1 MTELSAIQRQLIEAL
16 SHRAS
21 LCRLIF
27 SVWSGF
33 SPDVPLG
40 AKELTVA
47 AHLSHSDEV
56 GTSEILRTLKE
67 LGLLEGVGP
76 RWTPKAALAREL
88 KNLSM
93 IFNAIDTYKSRV
105 QKNDTEVKLVTTTPD
120 RALALDRELTNAGW
134 QMPRAEDTDESMVD
148 LFAGAAR
155 RILVM
160 TPFLDL
166 RGGQILKALLERT
179 RPEVEVWMI
188 LRNLDR
194 PGRPD
199 YPAGYTLLREFLW
212 NRGARLFDYTLQHE
226 AGAAVETFH
235 AKLVLADDRKAYV
248 GSANMTGASFEHS
261 VELGV
266 LLTGKAA
273 RQLSH
278 IAEAIIRCAK
288 PWNLAA

>member
-27 SVWSGF
+27 SAWSGF

-40 AKELTVA
+40 AKELTGVA
-47 AHLSHSDEV
+47 QLSHSDEV
-56 GTSEILRTLKE
+56 GTSEILRTLKGI
-67 LGLLEGVGP
+67 GLLEGAGP
-76 RWTPKAALAREL
+76 RWIPKAALASEL

-120 RALALDRELTNAGW
+120 RALALEQELTNAGW

-160 TPFLDL
+160 TPFLDF
-166 RGGQILKALLERT
+166 RGGQILKSLLERT
-179 RPEVEVWMI
+179 RPEIEISVI

-194 PGRPD
+194 PDRPD
-199 YPAGYTLLREFLW
+199 YPVGYTFLREFLSK
-212 NRGARLFDYTLQHE
+212 RGARLFDYTLQHE
-226 AGAAVETFH
+226 PGAAVETFH
-235 AKLVLADDRKAYV
+235 AKLVLADDQRAYV
-248 GSANMTGASFEHS
+248 GSANMTGASFENS

-278 IAEAIIRCAK
+278 IAEAIMRCAR
-288 PWNLAA
+288 PCNLVV